1 MDPETRL
8 RIAHVYERHRG
19 PWPKGL
25 PLSGPKAADHML
37 FIGLVSEDEAA
48 LVAAMTDTD
57 RADVQHVMRVRLWY
71 RNRVTTIPAAGTVDV
86 RLSIAQL
93 VATGAA
99 GHMFDDTPDPAATRA
114 AAVASLQAPAWFVTA
129 DVCDFLDTAS
139 ASMPDWVLSTDD
151 LPDAGLVVFGSVSES
166 PSIERGIDVPYW
178 VNGVSYSLVAYGDEQ
193 TVRFEEWSAIAESEV
208 GHTRFA
214 AHWSGAGT
222 HFWKVGTDVT
232 DFSYVQPT
240 GDNDRSGLVEQS
252 SSLRRRM
259 ACLWSLAQTPRL
271 LEQTELEVPRPDR
284 RRAQRAGITTPVV
297 LVDVRGTRREA
308 TDPQH
313 TAVDWSH
320 RWVVGGHWRSQPHG
334 PGGQHRRPTWIAPHI
349 KGPADKPL
357 IGKERIGVVRADPAT
372 DPDDAR

>member
-1 MDPETRL
+1 
-8 RIAHVYERHRG
+8 
-19 PWPKGL
+19 
-25 PLSGPKAADHML
+25 
-37 FIGLVSEDEAA
+37 
-48 LVAAMTDTD
+48 
-57 RADVQHVMRVRLWY
+57 
-71 RNRVTTIPAAGTVDV
+71 
-86 RLSIAQL
+86 
-93 VATGAA
+93 
-99 GHMFDDTPDPAATRA
+99 
-114 AAVASLQAPAWFVTA
+114 
-129 DVCDFLDTAS
+129 
-139 ASMPDWVLSTDD
+139 
-151 LPDAGLVVFGSVSES
+151 
-166 PSIERGIDVPYW
+166 